1 PKRLEVWRQ
10 ARLGKKAFRECD
22 LRGNDEPGQ
31 TSKILGSHAVHA
43 EPRGDFLKRTTRSCD
58 SKPEIMIV
66 TPSRI
71 KPSNALE
78 YSPTHKRGGLKDQG
92 VTEAKRGFKNPCA
105 GNELP
110 VKPPLFI
117 HDARS
122 SEYDVDLLL
131 VLEDFHCRTNSS
143 GRPQIVGVQP
153 GENLAVAELPATV
166 DGVEGSPIRLGQP
179 ADPVAVP
186 FEDI

>member
-1 PKRLEVWRQ
+1 V
-10 ARLGKKAFRECD
+10 
-22 LRGNDEPGQ
+22 
-31 TSKILGSHAVHA
+31 
-43 EPRGDFLKRTTRSCD
+43 
-58 SKPEIMIV
+58 
-66 TPSRI
+66 
-71 KPSNALE
+71 
-78 YSPTHKRGGLKDQG
+78 
-92 VTEAKRGFKNPCA
+92 AKRVFKIPCA
-105 GNELP
+105 GNEIP

-186 FEDI
+186 FEDIERSVRGTAVHNDAFQMGVILRKDALQCGRKIASVVLTRDDN